1 MTIHEIRQA
10 YFDMLLE
17 KEHVIL
23 SSSSLLPENDPT
35 TLFTGSGMQPM
46 VPYLLGQD
54 HPSGKRIANAQKCF
68 RAVDIEE
75 VGDNR
80 HTTFFEMLGNWS
92 LGDYFKKEQIVW
104 VFDFLVHTIG
114 LNPKQLYVSV
124 FSGDDGIGIPR
135 DEEAVVLWQ
144 ERFGGVGV
152 DAKAVDNVEKD
163 GLQGGRICYY
173 DEKENWWSRAGTP
186 EHMPVGEPGG
196 PDSEIFWDF
205 GKEHEIHEQSKWKD
219 QQCHPACDC
228 GRFMEIGNNV
238 FMAYRKTAEGFVEL
252 DKKNID
258 FGGGLERIA
267 AACNG
272 NPDVFSTDVFT
283 GARNMLTNLSG
294 KVYGANEKET
304 FAFRVILDHV
314 RAAVFL
320 IGDGALPSNKDQ
332 GYFTRRLVRRAIRFA
347 RDLGINTQ
355 FCGEV
360 AVQYI
365 TEYTEAYPQLHAQ
378 EGVILDVL
386 RQEETKFRKTLDG
399 GMKEFG
405 KLLKG
410 FTIALER
417 TGKHI
422 TEISGKQA
430 FRLYDTYGF
439 PLEMTQELA
448 NEHGLVVDTKGFDSA
463 FLQHKNTSRSA
474 SEKKFKGGLADTSDM
489 SIKYHTAT
497 HLLHI
502 ALKRVLGDH
511 VEQKGSNITPDRL
524 RFDFT
529 HSEKMTDDQKK
540 EIERIINAAI
550 EKNYPITFLE
560 MSVEEAKKQGAIGL
574 FGETYGDIVKVYTV
588 GEPNAKA
595 EGDPE
600 ASAFSKEI
608 CGGPHVE
615 RTGLLGHFRIKKEES
630 SSAGIRRIKAIL
642 E

>member
-1 MTIHEIRQA
+1 
-10 YFDMLLE
+10 
-17 KEHVIL
+17 
-23 SSSSLLPENDPT
+23 
-35 TLFTGSGMQPM
+35 
-46 VPYLLGQD
+46 
-54 HPSGKRIANAQKCF
+54 
-68 RAVDIEE
+68 
-75 VGDNR
+75 
-80 HTTFFEMLGNWS
+80 
-92 LGDYFKKEQIVW
+92 
-104 VFDFLVHTIG
+104 
-114 LNPKQLYVSV
+114 
-124 FSGDDGIGIPR
+124 
-135 DEEAVVLWQ
+135 
-144 ERFGGVGV
+144 
-152 DAKAVDNVEKD
+152 
-163 GLQGGRICYY
+163 
-173 DEKENWWSRAGTP
+173 
-186 EHMPVGEPGG
+186 
-196 PDSEIFWDF
+196 
-205 GKEHEIHEQSKWKD
+205 
-219 QQCHPACDC
+219 
-228 GRFMEIGNNV
+228 MEIGNNV
-238 FMAYRKTAEGFVEL
+238 FMAYRKTADGFVGL

-272 NPDVFSTDVFT
+272 NPDVFSVDVVTD
-283 GARNMLTNLSG
+283 ARNMLTDLSG

-304 FAFRVILDHV
+304 FAFRVILDHI

-332 GYFTRRLVRRAIRFA
+332 GYFTRRLIRRAIRFA

-360 AVQYI
+360 AKQYI
-365 TEYTEAYPQLHAQ
+365 AEYTEAYPQLRVQ
-378 EGVILDVL
+378 EGIIVDTL
-386 RQEETKFRKTLDG
+386 RQEETKFSKTLDE
-399 GMKEFG
+399 GMKEFN
-405 KLLKG
+405 KVVQG
-410 FTIALER
+410 FAKALEH

-448 NEHGLVVDTKGFDSA
+448 TEHGLVVDIKGFDSA
-463 FLQHKNTSRSA
+463 FLEHKSTSRSA

-497 HLLHI
+497 HLLHV
-502 ALKRVLGDH
+502 ALKRVLGNH

-529 HSEKMTDDQKK
+529 HNEKVTDEQKK

-550 EKNYPITFLE
+550 EKNYPVTCLE

-574 FGETYGDIVKVYTV
+574 FGDTYGDTVNVYVV
-588 GEPNAKA
+588 GDPKEKA
-595 EGDPE
+595 EGDPTAE
-600 ASAFSKEI
+600 TFSKEI